1 MVHRGVQEWIEC
13 GGLWRGRIC
22 KGYSS
27 VPAAVVCV
35 PRGGRLHAAGL
46 GAMRREGCSRQ
57 NIHHPYHT
65 LCMLVAVEE
74 KDSRHFPGDAH
85 HWHLQGA
92 GHSAGPGAVFTNVWS
107 VATTGHCL
115 GGQGCWHR
123 LSFCSRPFTP
133 PEPAQEVGMCCLSMV
148 LPGG

>member
-46 GAMRREGCSRQ
+46 GAMRREGAHAKTCTIRITHCVCLWLSRKRTAGTFRGMLTIGICRVQ
-57 NIHHPYHT
+57 AT
-65 LCMLVAVEE
+65 LQAPVQF
-74 KDSRHFPGDAH
+74 SRMCGLWQPQVTA
-85 HWHLQGA
+85 
-92 GHSAGPGAVFTNVWS
+92 S
-107 VATTGHCL
+107 VGR
-115 GGQGCWHR
+115 G
-123 LSFCSRPFTP
+123 
-133 PEPAQEVGMCCLSMV
+133 VGTA
-148 LPGG
+148 